1 MVGFLDFIIVL
12 TQHPM
17 GVGKMNVFTD
27 SPTEARPGGA
37 IKRPNPVRK
46 VRLQIKEDLA
56 QKVTRLK
63 LGATKDSS
71 LWNLH

>member
-27 SPTEARPGGA
+27 SPTEARPCGA

-46 VRLQIKEDLA
+46 VRLQIEDDLV
-56 QKVTRLK
+56 QMVTGLK
-63 LGATKDSS
+63 LGASKDFS
-71 LWNLH
+71 LWNLR

>member
-1 MVGFLDFIIVL
+1 
-12 TQHPM
+12 M

-27 SPTEARPGGA
+27 SPTEARPSGA
-37 IKRPNPVRK
+37 IKRPNPARK

-56 QKVTRLK
+56 QKVTGLQ
-63 LGATKDSS
+63 LGISKDSS